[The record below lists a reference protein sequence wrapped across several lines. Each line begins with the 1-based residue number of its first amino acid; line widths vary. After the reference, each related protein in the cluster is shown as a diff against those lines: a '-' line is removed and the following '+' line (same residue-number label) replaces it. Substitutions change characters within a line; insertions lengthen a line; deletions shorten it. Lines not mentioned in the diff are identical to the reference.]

1 MSIDTRYMM
10 KTELI
15 KLKDEM
21 TISAAQDSQYVLNLA
36 EGRKAKITL
45 FFEKEGVS
53 AEIIGLFTAGKDTD
67 VDLETVVIHRVPN
80 TSCMTYVKGVLFE
93 GGKSNYV
100 GRIIIE
106 KAAQKTNSF
115 LTTNVLVVGGD
126 THNSSQPILMIEADD
141 VKASHAATTGRID
154 PNEVYYLQSRGFS
167 KDEAE
172 GVIVD
177 GFFESLL
184 SKITDDEI
192 KKEMHESFR
201 RKDN

>member
-15 KLKDEM
+15 KLKNEM